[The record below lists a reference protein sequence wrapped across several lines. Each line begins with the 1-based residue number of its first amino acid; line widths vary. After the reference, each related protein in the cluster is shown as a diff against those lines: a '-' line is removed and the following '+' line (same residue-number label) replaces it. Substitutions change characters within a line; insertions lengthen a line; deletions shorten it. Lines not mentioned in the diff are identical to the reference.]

1 MEYLRVDAAVV
12 ATPESWKQPKSNED
26 AMSELKNHEQEQPED
41 RAMTEGTRCTGMN
54 TTAFF
59 AGLVAGIGTGLL
71 LAPQSG
77 VRTGRQ
83 LHSLAKD
90 PQKETSHMLGNAKTS
105 IGKLIEQDKS
115 RYGVSDREIAT

>member
-1 MEYLRVDAAVV
+1 
-12 ATPESWKQPKSNED
+12 
-26 AMSELKNHEQEQPED
+26 MS
-41 RAMTEGTRCTGMN
+41 

-77 VRTGRQ
+77 ARTRRQ

-90 PQKETSHMLGNAKTS
+90 LQEESNYMLDDAKTS
-105 IGKLIEQDKS
+105 LGKVFEQGKES
-115 RYGVSDREIAT
+115 FGVNDREIAT

>member
-1 MEYLRVDAAVV
+1 
-12 ATPESWKQPKSNED
+12 
-26 AMSELKNHEQEQPED
+26 
-41 RAMTEGTRCTGMN
+41 MTEGTRCTGMN

-77 VRTGRQ
+77 ARTRRQ

-90 PQKETSHMLGNAKTS
+90 LQEETSHMLSDAKTS
-105 IGKLIEQDKS
+105 IGKVIVQDKTCV
-115 RYGVSDREIAT
+115 G

>member
-1 MEYLRVDAAVV
+1 
-12 ATPESWKQPKSNED
+12 
-26 AMSELKNHEQEQPED
+26 
-41 RAMTEGTRCTGMN
+41 MTEGTRCTGMS

-77 VRTGRQ
+77 ARTRRQ

-90 PQKETSHMLGNAKTS
+90 LQEESNYMLGDAKAS
-105 IGKLIEQDKS
+105 LGKVFGQGKES
-115 RYGVSDREIAT
+115 CGGNDREIAT